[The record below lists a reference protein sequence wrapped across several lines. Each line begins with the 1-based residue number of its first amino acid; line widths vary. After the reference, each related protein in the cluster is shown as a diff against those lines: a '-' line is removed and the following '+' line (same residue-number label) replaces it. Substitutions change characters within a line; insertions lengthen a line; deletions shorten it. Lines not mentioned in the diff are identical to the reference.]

1 MKKNRK
7 YAKEWLNAFV
17 YIFGLMQIV
26 FTLKQFLP
34 HFGIYGG
41 INWYEIFASF
51 ISALVFSVSYFVI
64 NSDCLDNRISVR
76 KRIIYCSIPC
86 TLTGLLLS
94 YNFGLQNFIPR
105 IPNVAVASAVWTLS
119 YLVSIC
125 IYVGIFF
132 VISIKH
138 KKQSESYNAALEKYK
153 NEST

>member
-17 YIFGLMQIV
+17 YFFGLMQIV

>member
-1 MKKNRK
+1 MQVSSKMFWRCSFMKKNRK

-17 YIFGLMQIV
+17 YFFGLMQIV
-26 FTLKQFLP
+26 FTLKRFLP
-34 HFGIYGG
+34 RFGIYGG

-105 IPNVAVASAVWTLS
+105 IPNVAVASAVWCLS
-119 YLVSIC
+119 A
-125 IYVGIFF
+125 FMW
-132 VISIKH
+132 
-138 KKQSESYNAALEKYK
+138 ESSL
-153 NEST
+153 

>member
-1 MKKNRK
+1 
-7 YAKEWLNAFV
+7 
-17 YIFGLMQIV
+17 MQIV

-94 YNFGLQNFIPR
+94 YNFGLQNFTPR